1 MTAGM
6 RADPVVV
13 EVPTP
18 GGPARVHVRRPRGAR
33 GTVLLGHGAGGG
45 LRSVDLT
52 AAVSLLD
59 AEGWATGLVEQPW
72 LVAGRRVAGPPP
84 TLDAA
89 WVPLVQVLRVRGG
102 ALATVRGPLV
112 LGGRS
117 AGARVACRTAEVLG
131 ADAVLCLSFPLH
143 LPGYADRPDKSRAPE
158 LRLVTDAGR
167 PIAAVQGETDAFG
180 TAAELAA
187 YLPDGAVYPVT
198 GTHSI
203 PRGSAAAVAAAVL
216 HFTAPLRD
224 RPSANISPRDDLLTD
239 ICDIR
244 RKRSSRAD
252 LATGRGTHPSAR
264 EWVAAVLALTPTCS
278 CSPSPPS
285 AARSARGPVP
295 ARPSRPRD

>member
-33 GTVLLGHGAGGG
+33 GTVLRGHGAGGG

-89 WVPLVQVLRVRGG
+89 WVPLVQALRVRGG

-224 RPSANISPRDDLLTD
+224 
-239 ICDIR
+239 
-244 RKRSSRAD
+244 
-252 LATGRGTHPSAR
+252 
-264 EWVAAVLALTPTCS
+264 
-278 CSPSPPS
+278 
-285 AARSARGPVP
+285 
-295 ARPSRPRD
+295 